1 MVYPSDLSTSNI
13 DSNDNFSIIPNPI
26 KDQSVIKITL
36 KDSKGIYELN
46 VYDITGKTILSTKG
60 NLTDLNSA
68 INTKLKSIT
77 KGVYVV
83 TINNDVDKYTQK
95 IIRQ

>member
-1 MVYPSDLSTSNI
+1 M
-13 DSNDNFSIIPNPI
+13 
-26 KDQSVIKITL
+26 
-36 KDSKGIYELN
+36 
-46 VYDITGKTILSTKG
+46 ILSTKG